1 MSNHKIYDAI
11 TIADAILGI
20 AKEAGNKLTPMQL
33 VKLTYIAHGWSLGL
47 ERGALFNNRIEAW
60 KYGPVIPD
68 LYQVTKKYGRKYI
81 PFDLIE
87 TDSSKIDEATRTFLQ
102 SVYNA
107 YKKFDGIQLS
117 YLTHMSGTPWDA
129 LYRDGIQHI
138 EIPDDLIEKHYKR
151 IKNERQFSTRN

>member
-1 MSNHKIYDAI
+1 MSNRKIYDAI

-20 AKEAGNKLTPMQL
+20 AKETGSKLTPMQL

-47 ERGALFNNRIEAW
+47 GRGSLFNNRIEAW

-68 LYQVTKKYGRKYI
+68 LYHVTKKYGRKPI
-81 PFDLIE
+81 PLDLIVAE
-87 TDSSKIDEATRTFLQ
+87 NSKVDESTKAFLR

-117 YLTHMSGTPWDA
+117 YLTHMSGTPWDKVYA
-129 LYRDGIQHI
+129 DGIQHI
-138 EIPDDLIEKHYKR
+138 EIPDSLIEDHYKK
-151 IKNERQFSTRN
+151 IKDERQSSTRN